1 MSLENTDELC
11 LMVLKIDAKFEGKL
25 TLLSKMT
32 WGIWQTFTGELES
45 KKLGLWLHPFVQSW
59 KYVSL
64 KITGELCDMAMKNYA
79 KLEEE
84 FTCHLKIDIR
94 NLTNFNPSNQKS
106 QKFAL

>member
-11 LMVLKIDAKFEGKL
+11 LMVVRIDAKFEGKL

-32 WGIWQTFTGELES
+32 WGIWQTFTGVLES
-45 KKLGLWLHPFVQSW
+45 KKLGLWLHPFAQSW
-59 KYVSL
+59 KCVSL
-64 KITGELCDMAMKNYA
+64 KTTGELCVTAMKNYA

-84 FTCHLKIDIR
+84 LTFHFKIGIR
-94 NLTNFNPSNQKS
+94 NLTNFDPSNQKS